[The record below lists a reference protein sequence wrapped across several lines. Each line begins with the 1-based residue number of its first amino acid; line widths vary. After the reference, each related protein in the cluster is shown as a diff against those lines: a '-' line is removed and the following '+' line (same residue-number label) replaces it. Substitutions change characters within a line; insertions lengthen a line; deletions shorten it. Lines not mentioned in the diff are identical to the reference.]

1 MHGKLKQTVEAFNKQ
16 KDQNENSKTQ
26 ATELTKELIKVTE
39 ENTTLKSQQ
48 HQNQADLRQANSNVR
63 SL

>member
-16 KDQNENSKTQ
+16 KDQNEGSKTQ

-39 ENTTLKSQQ
+39 ENTNLKSQN
-48 HQNQADLRQANSNVR
+48 HQNQSELR
-63 SL
+63 